1 MKNKDLDGIPNCEK
15 CNLLQEMELIEKYDK
30 EIKELALSI
39 EKNRI
44 IIKRLLTR
52 TDVSENDIL
61 NLLKIA
67 KPEIGEKNEK

>member
-1 MKNKDLDGIPNCEK
+1 MKNKDLDGICNCEK